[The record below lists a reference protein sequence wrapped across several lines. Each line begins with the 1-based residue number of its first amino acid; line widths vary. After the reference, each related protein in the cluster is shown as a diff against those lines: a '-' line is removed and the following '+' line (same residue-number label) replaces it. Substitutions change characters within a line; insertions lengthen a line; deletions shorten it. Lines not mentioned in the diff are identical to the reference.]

1 MNKEYTYIDGKV
13 IIRDEKGSQRPDDY
27 YDNLDDVLVQENLIE
42 TMENRIAELEKESKK
57 YKKYNKKRYIPTIFP
72 MVTLMTTIGAP
83 VLFYLLTGTNPLTI
97 STDTVFGVQNLAVS
111 LSTIFSMIFI
121 PIGALVDVALY
132 RQHKDFLKTA
142 DGVDSELEFLQKQL
156 VDEKKELEELKED
169 KTRDREVTTF
179 RVVTVDDKQQIS
191 LLKNYLSFYFNLGYN
206 VRKYYRYYQQGL
218 LDEKLKKSFTPDG
231 IEAAKE
237 YLEEKGPTLAK
248 TRKQQKRDSL

>member
-27 YDNLDDVLVQENLIE
+27 YDNLDDVLVQENVIE
-42 TMENRIAELEKESKK
+42 EMEKRIAELDKKSKM
-57 YKKYNKKRYIPTIFP
+57 YKKYNKKRYIPTILP
-72 MVTLMTTIGAP
+72 SLSVISTVGVPI
-83 VLFYLLTGTNPLTI
+83 LFYLLTGTNPLTI

-111 LSTIFSMIFI
+111 LSTIFSTIFI
-121 PIGALVDVALY
+121 PIGALVEVVLY

-156 VDEKKELEELKED
+156 VDEKKELEQLKED

-179 RVVTVDDKQQIS
+179 RVVTVDDKQQINM
-191 LLKNYLSFYFNLGYN
+191 LKNYLSFYFNLGYN
-206 VRKYYRYYQQGL
+206 IREYYKYYQQGL
-218 LDEKLKKSFTPDG
+218 LEQKLKNSFTPDG

-248 TRKQQKRDSL
+248 TRKTNKRDNL